1 MQANRDNR
9 HASREA
15 PKRQRRPMLSIAI
28 AVLILAGGAYW
39 LMPGGQDRPQQPA
52 AQRAEPVAAA
62 PTIPPAPTPQATA
75 IREAPDIPERL
86 EQERAVAPP
95 EPAPAPTPEEL
106 DQRLRAAL
114 AETGLD
120 IPSALNT
127 AVSAPYLLDRGVSS
141 MDQVARGLVPQ
152 RTLNIARPRGAFA
165 SRRQGQR
172 YFLDPAGYRRYDTLT
187 QAISSLPVST
197 LAGLFQTLR
206 PQLRTTYASLGYPVE
221 AMDNTLIA
229 ALDAIIEAPTQQRPP
244 ELVSKGALW
253 AYRDADLESRSDLH
267 KQLLRAGPDNTRRLQ
282 EWARALRAAL
292 LGTP

>member
-1 MQANRDNR
+1 MQANRENR
-9 HASREA
+9 HASRET
-15 PKRQRRPMLSIAI
+15 PKRQRRPMLSVAI

-39 LMPGGQDRPQQPA
+39 LMPGGQDRPQEPA
-52 AQRAEPVAAA
+52 AQRAEPVAPA
-62 PTIPPAPTPQATA
+62 PTIPPAPAPQAA
-75 IREAPDIPERL
+75 IREAPDIPERP

-95 EPAPAPTPEEL
+95 EPAPAPTAEEL
-106 DQRLRAAL
+106 DRRLRTAL

-120 IPSALNT
+120 VPSALNT

-141 MDQVARGLVPQ
+141 MDQVARGLAPQ

-221 AMDNTLIA
+221 TMDNTLIA
-229 ALDAIIEAPTQQRPP
+229 ALDAIIEAPTQQPPP

-253 AYRDADLESRSDLH
+253 AYRDADLERRSDLQ

-282 EWARALRAAL
+282 EWALALRAAL
-292 LGTP
+292 LDTP

>member
-15 PKRQRRPMLSIAI
+15 PKRQRRPLLSIAI

-39 LMPGGQDRPQQPA
+39 LMPGGQDQPQEPA
-52 AQRAEPVAAA
+52 VQRAEPVAPA
-62 PTIPPAPTPQATA
+62 PTIPPAPAPQAA
-75 IREAPDIPERL
+75 IREAPDIPERPA
-86 EQERAVAPP
+86 QERAVAPP
-95 EPAPAPTPEEL
+95 EPAPPPTPEEL

-114 AETGLD
+114 AESGLD
-120 IPSALNT
+120 VPSALKT

-152 RTLNIARPRGAFA
+152 RTLNIARPKGGFA

-244 ELVSKGALW
+244 ELLSKGALW
-253 AYRDADLESRSDLH
+253 AYRDADLESRSDLQ

-282 EWARALRAAL
+282 EWALALRAAL
-292 LGTP
+292 LDAP

>member
-52 AQRAEPVAAA
+52 AQRAEPVA
-62 PTIPPAPTPQATA
+62 PAPTPPPAPAPQAA
-75 IREAPDIPERL
+75 IREAPDIPERPAP
-86 EQERAVAPP
+86 EPAVAPP

-106 DQRLRAAL
+106 DRRLRAAL

-120 IPSALNT
+120 VPSALNT

-206 PQLRTTYASLGYPVE
+206 PQLRATYASLGYPVE

-229 ALDAIIEAPTQQRPP
+229 ALDAIIEAPTQQPPP

-292 LGTP
+292 LDTP

>member
-1 MQANRDNR
+1 MQANRENR

-15 PKRQRRPMLSIAI
+15 PKRQRGPLLSIAI

-39 LMPGGQDRPQQPA
+39 LMPGGQDRPQEPA
-52 AQRAEPVAAA
+52 VHRAEPVAPA
-62 PTIPPAPTPQATA
+62 PTIPPAPAPQAA
-75 IREAPDIPERL
+75 IREAPDIPERP

-95 EPAPAPTPEEL
+95 EPAPAPTAEEL

-114 AETGLD
+114 AESGLD
-120 IPSALNT
+120 VPSALKT

-141 MDQVARGLVPQ
+141 MDQVARGLTPQ
-152 RTLNIARPRGAFA
+152 RTLNIARPKGGFA

-253 AYRDADLESRSDLH
+253 AYRDADLESRSDLQ

-282 EWARALRAAL
+282 EWALALRAAL
-292 LGTP
+292 LDTP

>member
-206 PQLRTTYASLGYPVE
+206 PQLRATYASLGYPVE

-229 ALDAIIEAPTQQRPP
+229 ALDAIIEAPTQQPPP

>member
-1 MQANRDNR
+1 MQANRENR

-39 LMPGGQDRPQQPA
+39 LMPGRQDRPQEPA
-52 AQRAEPVAAA
+52 AQRAEPVAPT
-62 PTIPPAPTPQATA
+62 PTIRPAPAPQAA
-75 IREAPDIPERL
+75 IREAPDIPERSA
-86 EQERAVAPP
+86 QEPAVAPP
-95 EPAPAPTPEEL
+95 EPTPAPTAEEL

-120 IPSALNT
+120 VPSALNT

-229 ALDAIIEAPTQQRPP
+229 ALDAIIEAPTQQPPP

-253 AYRDADLESRSDLH
+253 AYRDADLESRSDLQ

-282 EWARALRAAL
+282 EWALALRAAL
-292 LGTP
+292 LDTP

>member
-1 MQANRDNR
+1 MQANRENR

-15 PKRQRRPMLSIAI
+15 PKRQRRPMLSVAI

-39 LMPGGQDRPQQPA
+39 WIPGGQDRPQQPA
-52 AQRAEPVAAA
+52 AQRAEPVAPA
-62 PTIPPAPTPQATA
+62 PTIPPAPAPQAA
-75 IREAPDIPERL
+75 IREAPDIPERPA
-86 EQERAVAPP
+86 QERAVAPP
-95 EPAPAPTPEEL
+95 EPAPAPTAEEL

-114 AETGLD
+114 AESGLD
-120 IPSALNT
+120 VPSALNT

-187 QAISSLPVST
+187 QAINSLPVST

-229 ALDAIIEAPTQQRPP
+229 ALDAIIEAPTQQQPP

-253 AYRDADLESRSDLH
+253 AYRDADLERRSDLQ

>member
-1 MQANRDNR
+1 MQANREHR

-15 PKRQRRPMLSIAI
+15 PQRQRRPLLSIAI

-39 LMPGGQDRPQQPA
+39 LMPGGQDRPQEPA
-52 AQRAEPVAAA
+52 AQRAEPVAPA
-62 PTIPPAPTPQATA
+62 PTIPPAPAPQAA
-75 IREAPDIPERL
+75 IREAPDIPERPA
-86 EQERAVAPP
+86 QERAVAPP
-95 EPAPAPTPEEL
+95 EPAPAPTAEEL

-120 IPSALNT
+120 VPSALKT

-197 LAGLFQTLR
+197 LADLFQTLR

-229 ALDAIIEAPTQQRPP
+229 ALDAIIEAPTPQSPP

-282 EWARALRAAL
+282 EWALALRAAL
-292 LGTP
+292 LDTP

>member
-1 MQANRDNR
+1 MQANRENR

-15 PKRQRRPMLSIAI
+15 PQRQRRPLLSIAI

-39 LMPGGQDRPQQPA
+39 LMPGGQDRPQEPA
-52 AQRAEPVAAA
+52 AQRAEPVAPA
-62 PTIPPAPTPQATA
+62 PTIPPAPAPQAA

-86 EQERAVAPP
+86 EEERAVAPP
-95 EPAPAPTPEEL
+95 EPAPAPTAEEL

-120 IPSALNT
+120 VPSALKT

-197 LAGLFQTLR
+197 LADLFQTLR

-229 ALDAIIEAPTQQRPP
+229 ALDAIIEAPTPQSPP

-282 EWARALRAAL
+282 EWALALRAAL
-292 LGTP
+292 LDTP

>member
-1 MQANRDNR
+1 MQANRENR

-39 LMPGGQDRPQQPA
+39 LMPGGQDRPQEPA
-52 AQRAEPVAAA
+52 AQRAEPVAPA
-62 PTIPPAPTPQATA
+62 PTIPPAPAPQAA
-75 IREAPDIPERL
+75 IREAPDIPERR
-86 EQERAVAPP
+86 EQERPVALP
-95 EPAPAPTPEEL
+95 EPAPAPTAEEL

-120 IPSALNT
+120 VPSALKT

-229 ALDAIIEAPTQQRPP
+229 ALDAIIEAPTPQSPP

-253 AYRDADLESRSDLH
+253 AYRDADLESRSDLQ

-282 EWARALRAAL
+282 EWALALRTAL
-292 LGTP
+292 LDTP

>member
-15 PKRQRRPMLSIAI
+15 PKRQRRPLLSIAI

-39 LMPGGQDRPQQPA
+39 LMSGGPDQPQEPA
-52 AQRAEPVAAA
+52 VQRAEPVAPA
-62 PTIPPAPTPQATA
+62 PTIPPAPAPQAA
-75 IREAPDIPERL
+75 IREAPDIPERPA
-86 EQERAVAPP
+86 QERAVAPP
-95 EPAPAPTPEEL
+95 EPAPPPTPEEL

-114 AETGLD
+114 AESGLD
-120 IPSALNT
+120 VPSALKT

-152 RTLNIARPRGAFA
+152 RTLNIARPKGGFA

-244 ELVSKGALW
+244 ELLSKRALW
-253 AYRDADLESRSDLH
+253 AYRDADLESRSDLQ

-282 EWARALRAAL
+282 EWALALRAAL
-292 LGTP
+292 LDAP

>member
-1 MQANRDNR
+1 MQANRENR

-52 AQRAEPVAAA
+52 AQRAEPVAPA
-62 PTIPPAPTPQATA
+62 PTIPPAPAPQAA
-75 IREAPDIPERL
+75 IREAPDIPERP
-86 EQERAVAPP
+86 EQERPVAPP
-95 EPAPAPTPEEL
+95 EPAPPPTPEEL

-114 AETGLD
+114 AATGLD
-120 IPSALNT
+120 VPSALKT

-152 RTLNIARPRGAFA
+152 RTLNIARPKGAFA

-197 LAGLFQTLR
+197 LAELFQTLR

-229 ALDAIIEAPTQQRPP
+229 ALDAIIEAPTQQPPP

-253 AYRDADLESRSDLH
+253 AYRDADLESRSDLQ

-282 EWARALRAAL
+282 EWALALRAAL
-292 LGTP
+292 LDTP

>member
-206 PQLRTTYASLGYPVE
+206 PQLRATYASLGYPVE

-229 ALDAIIEAPTQQRPP
+229 ALDAIIEAPTQQPPP
-244 ELVSKGALW
+244 ELDSKGALW

>member
-52 AQRAEPVAAA
+52 AQRAEPVAPAL
-62 PTIPPAPTPQATA
+62 TTPPAPSPRAA
-75 IREAPDIPERL
+75 IREAPDIPERRA
-86 EQERAVAPP
+86 QERAVAPP
-95 EPAPAPTPEEL
+95 EPAPAPTAEEL

-114 AETGLD
+114 AEAGLD
-120 IPSALNT
+120 VPSALKS

-229 ALDAIIEAPTQQRPP
+229 ALDAIIEAPTQPPPP

-253 AYRDADLESRSDLH
+253 AYRDADLESRSDLQ

-282 EWARALRAAL
+282 EWALALRAAL
-292 LGTP
+292 LDTP

>member
-1 MQANRDNR
+1 MQANREHR

-15 PKRQRRPMLSIAI
+15 PKRQRGPLLSIAI

-39 LMPGGQDRPQQPA
+39 LMPGGQDRPQEPA
-52 AQRAEPVAAA
+52 AQRAGPVA
-62 PTIPPAPTPQATA
+62 PAPTPPPTPAPQAA
-75 IREAPDIPERL
+75 IREALDIPERPA
-86 EQERAVAPP
+86 QERAVAPP
-95 EPAPAPTPEEL
+95 EPAPAPTAEEL

-120 IPSALNT
+120 VPSALKT

-197 LAGLFQTLR
+197 LADLFQTLR

-229 ALDAIIEAPTQQRPP
+229 ALDAIIQAPTPQSPP

-282 EWARALRAAL
+282 EWALALRAAL
-292 LGTP
+292 LDTP

>member
-39 LMPGGQDRPQQPA
+39 LMPGGQDRPQKPA
-52 AQRAEPVAAA
+52 AQRAEPVAPA
-62 PTIPPAPTPQATA
+62 PTIAPAPAPQAA

-86 EQERAVAPP
+86 EPERAVAPP
-95 EPAPAPTPEEL
+95 EPAPAPTAEEL
-106 DQRLRAAL
+106 DQRLRTAL

-120 IPSALNT
+120 VPSALKS

-229 ALDAIIEAPTQQRPP
+229 ALDAIIEAPTQQQPP

-267 KQLLRAGPDNTRRLQ
+267 KQLLRAGPDNTQRLQ
-282 EWARALRAAL
+282 EWALALRAAL
-292 LGTP
+292 LDTP